1 MEMLGN
7 QPQTR
12 YEYVLCNGYKVYV
25 TNEYECDNTKLN
37 SHETFKTHKL

>member
-1 MEMLGN
+1 MFIN
-7 QPQTR
+7 HKHCKSIS
-12 YEYVLCNGYKVYV
+12 YVMDIKCMSRL